1 MTTQE
6 RQFLGSRKYVG
17 FIEAPV
23 SQDESRCISVDV
35 APALAGRPKEMCA
48 DGVSEEDN
56 SKMQVCWNRA
66 MCGEMNIPEGHQNV
80 AVLIIKWTEDI
91 DQFKSGKEV
100 S

>member
-1 MTTQE
+1 
-6 RQFLGSRKYVG
+6 
-17 FIEAPV
+17 
-23 SQDESRCISVDV
+23 
-35 APALAGRPKEMCA
+35 MCA

-80 AVLIIKWTEDI
+80 AVLIIKWAEDI
-91 DQFKSGKEV
+91 DELESGKEV